1 VKGLFYLTKTFL
13 SETIHLRNTERIDNN
28 EHVSVNNSDFVLL
41 EACFTAV
48 KFNAGTE
55 EYHGKPQ

>member
-1 VKGLFYLTKTFL
+1 MKVFLYLTTPFV
-13 SETIHLRNTERIDNN
+13 SYTIHLRNTKRTDNN
-28 EHVSVNNSDFVLL
+28 EHVNVNNSDFVLI

-55 EYHGKPQ
+55 EDHDKPQ